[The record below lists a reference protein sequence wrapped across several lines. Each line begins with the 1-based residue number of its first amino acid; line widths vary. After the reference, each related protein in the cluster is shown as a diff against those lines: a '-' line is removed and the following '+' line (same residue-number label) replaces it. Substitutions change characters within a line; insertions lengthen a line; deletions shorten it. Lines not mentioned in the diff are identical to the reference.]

1 MRSDFS
7 FKTLL
12 CDPYT
17 PTIHTWIVFRIAHH
31 VHEEATPTGLVDEPK
46 NPVRAR
52 DGPRPT

>member
-7 FKTLL
+7 LKTLL

-17 PTIHTWIVFRIAHH
+17 PTIHTWIVFRIAH
-31 VHEEATPTGLVDEPK
+31 VHEATPTGLVDEPK